1 MILMVRILGLIEVIG
16 VLWSVIKWVGIVIGI
31 ALAVVLLLAACILF
45 VPLRYRL
52 AGSAGETNI
61 FQAKVSWLFHIVH
74 VSVVFSEAGER
85 HQVYLFGIPLFRTK
99 KKQKKEFTP
108 QDNTPHE
115 ERRKECHEE
124 HHEHHEEHDKKHSEP
139 KSKGKQPTQSEKQKR
154 AFSLSFG
161 KRLGTIRNKGGRL
174 LQMIRDDNTSQLIA
188 LIMENAGFLLH
199 HIKPSRIKGW
209 VHFGTSDPCTT
220 GQILGVLG
228 VVFAAWGKGIAVK
241 PDFEEEI
248 LEGEAEIRGRLRLV
262 IVLIIVLRILPS
274 AKWKRWKRQWDAIH
288 V

>member
-1 MILMVRILGLIEVIG
+1 M
-16 VLWSVIKWVGIVIGI
+16 S
-31 ALAVVLLLAACILF
+31 
-45 VPLRYRL
+45 
-52 AGSAGETNI
+52 
-61 FQAKVSWLFHIVH
+61 Q
-74 VSVVFSEAGER
+74 SEA
-85 HQVYLFGIPLFRTK
+85 Q
-99 KKQKKEFTP
+99 
-108 QDNTPHE
+108 
-115 ERRKECHEE
+115 
-124 HHEHHEEHDKKHSEP
+124 DKKT
-139 KSKGKQPTQSEKQKR
+139 KTKQSSQEKTAKQKR

-248 LEGEAEIRGRLRLV
+248 LEGEVEIRGRLRLV
-262 IVLIIVLRILPS
+262 IVLIIVFRILPS